1 MINSPGSLRT
11 RLFLAFSAVTL
22 LAALLPAILTRNT
35 LYNERMDLA
44 ASTALT
50 QAMLAKSVFD
60 SGMDAPQI
68 EKLFLAA
75 QERSY
80 RMTLLDA
87 SGAVVRDTDIDGPRL
102 PELDNHADRPEI
114 EQARAT
120 GQGISFRHSNS
131 LGTDLV
137 YAAVTLQNGGIFRMA
152 VPVAEVRRS
161 LETEFSFLGIIV
173 AGVAAFCLLLTAL
186 ITKHVQNAANS
197 MAEVVASI
205 PKDKNFRRLH
215 EVPGK
220 EFLPL
225 AYAVNAMADSIENYM
240 EKTRDQ
246 HGQLES
252 ILESMHEGV
261 LVLNPAGN
269 IRRWNKA
276 LASLF
281 PGIGAAEGGPVIEAI
296 PIPELQSTVERLLAV
311 DDAPDNAPCN
321 MLGDM
326 GGGSAKT
333 VQFELPPGRFLVAH
347 LTKPLHSL
355 ESIGV
360 VIVIYDATEI
370 MKLGVMRKDFVS
382 NISHELRT
390 PLTAIRGYA
399 EILMLANDVPE
410 DKREFAAII
419 HAHSAA
425 LSRLTSDLLVLTTI
439 ENDKASMETV
449 SLDAGSAFEDAMVHC
464 GPMANEKGVRFE
476 AHLGRTPVLANPS
489 LLTQVFRN
497 LLENACRYSPQNG
510 VIEISSRLEGKHVL
524 FCVSDNGPGIPAEAL
539 PRIFERFYQI
549 KKERNSG
556 TAGIG
561 LAICKHIIDR
571 HGGRIWAESPYGE
584 AATAMLFTLPAAP
597 SGNKEA

>member
-1 MINSPGSLRT
+1 MINSPGSLRG
-11 RLFLAFSAVTL
+11 RLFLAFSMVTL
-22 LAALLPAILTRNT
+22 IAALLPAILTHNT

-44 ASTALT
+44 AQTALT
-50 QAMLAKSVFD
+50 QALLVKSVCD
-60 SGMDAPQI
+60 SGLGAPQM
-68 EKLFLAA
+68 EKLFHVA

-87 SGAVVRDTDIDGPRL
+87 SDTVLRDTDIDGQRL

-114 EQARAT
+114 DQARAT

-137 YAAVTLQNGGIFRMA
+137 YAAVTLQNGGILRIA
-152 VPVAEVRRS
+152 VPVAQVRRS
-161 LETEFSFLGIIV
+161 LETEFSFLGVTV

-186 ITKHVQNAANS
+186 ITKHVQNAVHN

-205 PKDKNFRRLH
+205 PKDKSFRRLH

-225 AYAVNAMADSIENYM
+225 AHAVNAMADSIEDYM

-269 IRRWNKA
+269 IRRWNNA
-276 LASLF
+276 LAALF
-281 PGIGAAEGGPVIEAI
+281 PDIGSAQGKPVIEAI
-296 PIPELQSTVERLLAV
+296 AIPELQSTVERLLAPEDLA
-311 DDAPDNAPCN
+311 DD
-321 MLGDM
+321 
-326 GGGSAKT
+326 SAKT

-355 ESIGV
+355 ESLGV

-370 MKLGVMRKDFVS
+370 MKLGAMRKDFVS

-390 PLTAIRGYA
+390 PLTAIHGYA
-399 EILMLANDVPE
+399 EILMLAQDVPE
-410 DKREFAAII
+410 DKREFASII

-425 LSRLTSDLLVLTTI
+425 LSRLTSDLLVLTKI
-439 ENDKASMETV
+439 ENDKENMETV
-449 SLDAGSAFEDAMVHC
+449 SLDAGSAFEDALLYC
-464 GPMANEKGVRFE
+464 GPIADEKKVRFE
-476 AHLGRTPVLANPS
+476 VHLAETPVLANPS

-497 LLENACRYSPQNG
+497 LLENACRYSPQNE
-510 VIEISSRLEGKHVL
+510 VITISSRLDGKNVL

-556 TAGIG
+556 AAGIG
-561 LAICKHIIDR
+561 LAICKHIIER
-571 HGGRIWAESPYGE
+571 HGGRIWAQSPYGE
-584 AATAMLFTLPAAP
+584 AATAMLFTLPAAL
-597 SGNKEA
+597 SRNKPYDK

>member
-1 MINSPGSLRT
+1 MIASPGSLRA
-11 RLFLAFSAVTL
+11 RLFLAFSVVTL
-22 LAALLPAILTRNT
+22 IAALLPAILTRNA
-35 LYNERMDLA
+35 LYNERMELA
-44 ASTALT
+44 GKAALT
-50 QAMLAKSVFD
+50 QAVLTKSLLD
-60 SGMDAPQI
+60 SGLNEAQM
-68 EKLFLAA
+68 EKLFRAA
-75 QERSY
+75 RERSH

-87 SGAVVRDTDIDGPRL
+87 SGTVLRDTDIDEPRL

-120 GQGISFRHSNS
+120 GQGISFRYSNS
-131 LGTDLV
+131 LGADLV
-137 YAAVTLQNGGIFRMA
+137 YAAATLQKGGIVRIA
-152 VPVAEVRRS
+152 LPVAEVRRS
-161 LETEFSFLGIIV
+161 LETEFSFLGMVV
-173 AGVAAFCLLLTAL
+173 AGVALFCLALTAL
-186 ITKHVQNAANS
+186 IARHVHNAANS

-205 PKDKNFRRLH
+205 PKDKSFRRLR

-225 AYAVNAMADSIENYM
+225 AYAVNAMADSIEDYV

-252 ILESMHEGV
+252 ILESIHEGV

-276 LASLF
+276 LASMF
-281 PGIGAAEGGPVIEAI
+281 PDIGAAEGKPVIEAI
-296 PIPELQSTVERLLAV
+296 AVPELQSGVERLLATEV
-311 DDAPDNAPCN
+311 ANGEA
-321 MLGDM
+321 
-326 GGGSAKT
+326 ATT

-347 LTKPLHSL
+347 LARPQHSL
-355 ESIGV
+355 ESLGV

-370 MKLGVMRKDFVS
+370 MRLGIMRKDFVS
-382 NISHELRT
+382 NVSHELRT

-399 EILMLANDVPE
+399 EILMLAQDLPE
-410 DKREFAAII
+410 DKRGFAAII
-419 HAHSAA
+419 HGHAAA

-439 ENDKASMETV
+439 ENDREGIETV
-449 SLDAGSAFEDAMVHC
+449 YLDPRSAFEDAALHC
-464 GPMANEKGVRFE
+464 RPMAEEKGIRFGAGFGE
-476 AHLGRTPVLANPS
+476 APVLANPS

-497 LLENACRYSPQNG
+497 LLENACRYSPRNG
-510 VIEISSRLEGKHVL
+510 VIEISSRQEGKSVL
-524 FCVSDNGPGIPAEAL
+524 FCIADNGPGIPAKSL

-571 HGGRIWAESPYGE
+571 HGGCIWAESPYGE

-597 SGNKEA
+597 

>member
-1 MINSPGSLRT
+1 MMINSPGSLRT

-44 ASTALT
+44 ANTALT

-60 SGMDAPQI
+60 SGLGAPQM
-68 EKLFLAA
+68 EKLFRAA

-87 SGAVVRDTDIDGPRL
+87 SGAVVLDTDIDGPRL
-102 PELDNHADRPEI
+102 PELDNHADRPEV

-131 LGTDLV
+131 LRADLF
-137 YAAVTLQNGGIFRMA
+137 YAAVTLQNGGILRIA

-161 LETEFSFLGIIV
+161 LETEFSFLGMIV

-225 AYAVNAMADSIENYM
+225 AYAVNAMADSIEDYM

-269 IRRWNKA
+269 IQRWNNA

-281 PGIGAAEGGPVIEAI
+281 PDISAAEGRPVIETI

-311 DDAPDNAPCN
+311 DDASDTGA
-321 MLGDM
+321 GDVV
-326 GGGSAKT
+326 GDSAKT

-370 MKLGVMRKDFVS
+370 MKLGMMRKDFVS

-399 EILMLANDVPE
+399 EILILAKDVPE

-419 HAHSAA
+419 HDHAA
-425 LSRLTSDLLVLTTI
+425 SLSRLTSDLLVLTTI
-439 ENDKASMETV
+439 ENDKESMETV
-449 SLDAGSAFEDAMVHC
+449 SLDAGSAFEDAMIHC
-464 GPMANEKGVRFE
+464 GPMATEKGVRFE
-476 AHLGRTPVLANPS
+476 AHFGGTPVLANPS

-571 HGGRIWAESPYGE
+571 HGGRIWAESPYGK
-584 AATAMLFTLPAAP
+584 AATAMLFTLPAAS